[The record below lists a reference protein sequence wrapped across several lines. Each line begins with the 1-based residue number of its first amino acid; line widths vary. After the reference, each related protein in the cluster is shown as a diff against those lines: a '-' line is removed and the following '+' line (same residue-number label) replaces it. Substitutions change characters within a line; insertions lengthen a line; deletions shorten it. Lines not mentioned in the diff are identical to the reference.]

1 MTNDDLICKAQHV
14 LELEA
19 RCVDA
24 LKAHLDE
31 NFIRAVQLILDCQ
44 GRVVV
49 TGMGKSGHIGRKL
62 AATLASTGTPAL
74 FLHPAEGVHGDL
86 GAVVQSDVLV
96 ALSYGGDTEELSAIL
111 PAIKRLGVPII
122 ALCGRLDSELG
133 RHAEAV
139 LDISVEREACPLNLA
154 PTASTTAMLAMG
166 DALAVVVMQARR
178 FTKADYKRLH
188 PAGRLG
194 RMMLLSVGEI
204 MRTGD
209 AMATVHPD
217 TPMQDVLFAITAAHA
232 GSAFVV
238 DSDGKLIGI
247 ITDGDIRRHMLADSN
262 GLRSPAQAAMKTKP
276 KTTIATKLATEE
288 MLVMERNQISEMPVL
303 DDCGQPIGLLHL
315 KDLLRAGIV

>member
-1 MTNDDLICKAQHV
+1 MTDSDLLNKARQV

-19 RCVDA
+19 HCVDA
-24 LKAHLDE
+24 LTSRLGDD
-31 NFIRAVQLILDCQ
+31 FLRAVQLILDCQ

-49 TGMGKSGHIGRKL
+49 TGMGKSGHVGRKL

-86 GAVVQSDVLV
+86 GAVVQGDVLI
-96 ALSYGGDTEELSAIL
+96 ALSYGGDTEEISAIL

-122 ALCGRLDSELG
+122 ALCGRPESELG
-133 RHAEAV
+133 QHAEAM

-166 DALAVVVMQARR
+166 DALAIVVMQARR
-178 FTKADYKRLH
+178 FTQEDYQRLH

-194 RMMLLSVGEI
+194 RMMLLLAGEM

-209 AMATVHPD
+209 AVATVRAD
-217 TPMQDVLFAITAAHA
+217 TPMQDVLFSITAAHA
-232 GSAFVV
+232 GSAAVL
-238 DSDGKLIGI
+238 DNDGKLLGI
-247 ITDGDIRRHMLADSN
+247 ITDGDIRRHLLANPD
-262 GLRSPAQAAMKTKP
+262 GLRSPALSAMIKNP
-276 KTTIATKLATEE
+276 KTTVVSQLATEA
-288 MLVMERNQISEMPVL
+288 MLVMERYQISDMPVL
-303 DDCGQPIGLLHL
+303 DDEGRFLGILQL